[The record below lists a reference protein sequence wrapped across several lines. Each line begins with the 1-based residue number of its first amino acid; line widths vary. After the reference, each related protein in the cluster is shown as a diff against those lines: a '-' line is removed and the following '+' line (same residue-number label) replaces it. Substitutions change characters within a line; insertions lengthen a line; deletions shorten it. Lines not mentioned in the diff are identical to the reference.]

1 MSKGDAFIVALVHE
15 LNKLIKLNGI
25 NYFGGKNNTES

>member
-1 MSKGDAFIVALVHE
+1 MSKGDEFIVALVHE

-25 NYFGGKNNTES
+25 NYFGEKQ